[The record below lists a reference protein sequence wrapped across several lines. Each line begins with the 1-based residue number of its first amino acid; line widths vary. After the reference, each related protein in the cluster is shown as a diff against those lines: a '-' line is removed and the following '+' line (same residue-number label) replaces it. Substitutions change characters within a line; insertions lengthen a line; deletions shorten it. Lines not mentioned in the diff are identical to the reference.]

1 MTTTVYSSADASAP
15 SLSGTIGSLIALLDA
30 CLINGYGA
38 KAAIGWTKPFSGTNV
53 AVYRQPVGTSNGMY
67 LRVDDTVA
75 QYANVRGY
83 ETMSDIN
90 TGTGQF
96 PLVGQAA
103 NVYWAKSSTADAS
116 VRPWILIGN
125 ERGFYLWSTFNT
137 DTTTYNS
144 ATLYYFAELRPLNPS
159 DVWGTVL
166 YGDSSQSIPN
176 AHLSIAAAI
185 NMRSTTVT
193 QHRYAPRPFGGGAGA
208 VGINY
213 VSYGQFYSSAP
224 TTNGVI
230 FGNSQ
235 SPASALAYPN
245 GPDTGLYLAPVQTI
259 EVSSPN
265 SLRGPMRGLW
275 APLHGRPLSH
285 SDTFTG
291 TGVLSGKT
299 FVALSCT
306 AFANGTGNPGQVFIE
321 TSNTWE

>member
-1 MTTTVYSSADASAP
+1 MTTIVYSSGDASAP
-15 SLSGTIGSLIALLDA
+15 TLSGTVGSMIALLDA
-30 CLINGYGA
+30 CLINGYGV
-38 KAAIGWTKPFSGTNV
+38 KAALGWTKTFSGANL

-67 LRVDDTVA
+67 LRVDDSVA
-75 QYANVRGY
+75 LAANVRGY

-103 NVYWAKSSTADAS
+103 NVYWGKSSAADAS
-116 VRPWILIGN
+116 ARPWILIGN
-125 ERGFYLWSTFNT
+125 ERGFYLWSTWNT
-137 DTTTYNS
+137 DTANYNS
-144 ATLYYFAELRPLNPS
+144 ATLYYFAELNPLNPS

-166 YGDSSQSIPN
+166 YGDANTSLPNSHQSIACAP
-176 AHLSIAAAI
+176 
-185 NMRSTTVT
+185 NMRSSTVI
-193 QHRYAPRPFGGGAGA
+193 QYRYAPRPFGGGAGA

-213 VSYGQFYSSAP
+213 VSYGQFYHS
-224 TTNGVI
+224 TQLNGI
-230 FGNSQ
+230 ILGNASQ
-235 SPASALAYPN
+235 PSTALAYPN

-265 SLRGPMRGLW
+265 ALRGPMRGLW

-291 TGVLSGKT
+291 TGALSGRT

-306 AFANGTGNPGQVFIE
+306 SFANGTANPGQVFIE